1 MKSFAVRTGSTVVL
15 VGSFAAVV
23 ALGHVPLALMILG
36 IQALMVR
43 ELLALAARARA
54 GERAPASTANGSGS
68 GTAGGGGGGR
78 ASAGSSTA
86 TGLGLGGSGFG
97 GGIGGGWYF
106 FCVAAFW
113 IYLRFIH
120 KQLEVEVGTA
130 AATAALEEEAA
141 YKLEAAA
148 AASSSSSNYPAPSM
162 FFLASSP
169 SLASLLASLRARS
182 AGAAAWVLRRH
193 TFVAFALYTLGWV
206 SFVLRLERGC
216 YLYQF
221 RQFAWTHLILLL
233 VFVPS
238 SFFVS
243 NIFDGIVW
251 FLLPASLVVR
261 CFFSSFSRFFL
272 SFFFFFLLFFLSLL
286 KTLPPSPSLPPSLPL
301 SYIQNLQQQKQVIN
315 DIAAY
320 VAGFFFGRTP
330 LIKLSPKKTWEGFA
344 GGAVG
349 TVLASWFLAEMMSRS
364 TWLTCPRT
372 DLSMGA
378 LKCDPG
384 PTYARTTFRV
394 SELLLPA
401 GAERGAFGSALQ
413 RLANGPFGS
422 FSFVA
427 RPMQLHAVA
436 LAAFAS
442 LVAPFGGFFA
452 SGLKRSLKVKD
463 FGHSI
468 PGHGGMT
475 DRMDCQ
481 VVMAVFSY
489 LYYHA
494 CVAEDEDYGY
504 GGDAGTGGLGGFGGR
519 KKAASA
525 AALAAAAAVLPAVER
540 LRLAASLV
548 AGVAS
553 SRADPSSAAGAEPSA
568 LSGIAAVLEAA
579 AEEEAA
585 SAAVVVAAA

>member
-15 VGSFAAVV
+15 VGSFAAIVY
-23 ALGHVPLALMILG
+23 LGHVPLALMILG

-54 GERAPASTANGSGS
+54 GERAPSAAN
-68 GTAGGGGGGR
+68 GGGGGSGGGG
-78 ASAGSSTA
+78 AGGAGNKSGAAGGGSHSPT
-86 TGLGLGGSGFG
+86 TTTGLGGSGFG

-120 KQLEVEVGTA
+120 RQLEVEVGTA
-130 AATAALEEEAA
+130 AATAALEEAA
-141 YKLEAAA
+141 ALKLEAAA
-148 AASSSSSNYPAPSM
+148 AAASSSPPVA
-162 FFLASSP
+162 P
-169 SLASLLASLRARS
+169 SLASLLATGRAR
-182 AGAAAWVLRRH
+182 AAALAAWLLRRH

-221 RQFAWTHLILLL
+221 RQYAWTHLILLL

-243 NIFDGIVW
+243 NIFDGIIW

-261 CFFSSFSRFFL
+261 EFFCVFFFSFRFVFIFL
-272 SFFFFFLLFFLSLL
+272 SPKKKKTHSLFYS
-286 KTLPPSPSLPPSLPL
+286 KKKKK
-301 SYIQNLQQQKQVIN
+301 NQVIN

-344 GGAVG
+344 GGLVG
-349 TVLASWFLAEMMSRS
+349 TVLASWFLADAMSRS
-364 TWLTCPRT
+364 PWLTCPRT
-372 DLSMGA
+372 DLSLGA
-378 LKCDPG
+378 LSPAAVADAG
-384 PTYARTTFRV
+384 GATFARTTFRV

-401 GAERGAFGSALQ
+401 GAEAGAFGSWLQ
-413 RLANGPFGS
+413 RLATSSFGS
-422 FSFVA
+422 FTFEA

-481 VVMAVFSY
+481 VRALFFFAVV
-489 LYYHA
+489 
-494 CVAEDEDYGY
+494 VAMFGRR
-504 GGDAGTGGLGGFGGR
+504 GGR
-519 KKAASA
+519 KKTHFFNISFFF
-525 AALAAAAAVLPAVER
+525 P
-540 LRLAASLV
+540 
-548 AGVAS
+548 
-553 SRADPSSAAGAEPSA
+553 PPK
-568 LSGIAAVLEAA
+568 
-579 AEEEAA
+579 
-585 SAAVVVAAA
+585 

>member
-1 MKSFAVRTGSTVVL
+1 M
-15 VGSFAAVV
+15 
-23 ALGHVPLALMILG
+23 
-36 IQALMVR
+36 MVR

-251 FLLPASLVVR
+251 FLLPASLV
-261 CFFSSFSRFFL
+261 
-272 SFFFFFLLFFLSLL
+272 
-286 KTLPPSPSLPPSLPL
+286 
-301 SYIQNLQQQKQVIN
+301 VIN

-585 SAAVVVAAA
+585 SAAVVGAAA